1 MCLNFMMKIM
11 KQFWV
16 IYHKRLFITIT
27 TSSLTSNFKDIAIC
41 ELQMYLQDD
50 EAIEGKVVYRCF
62 AVRAKSKYLELSMVL
77 KSILIDLSNYRL
89 CNMIHFFLPVIP
101 H

>member
-1 MCLNFMMKIM
+1 MCLNFMMKLTM

-27 TSSLTSNFKDIAIC
+27 TFSLTSNFKDIAIC

-50 EAIEGKVVYRCF
+50 EAIEGKVVYRNF
-62 AVRAKSKYLELSMVL
+62 AVRAE
-77 KSILIDLSNYRL
+77 
-89 CNMIHFFLPVIP
+89 
-101 H
+101 

>member
-1 MCLNFMMKIM
+1 MMKTM

-50 EAIEGKVVYRCF
+50 EARSFIEILLSEQSEIKVLGALHGSEIYIDRSI
-62 AVRAKSKYLELSMVL
+62 KLSIV
-77 KSILIDLSNYRL
+77 
-89 CNMIHFFLPVIP
+89 
-101 H
+101 